1 MVELKNVNKTFAQH
15 HILKNI
21 HLHIKEGEII
31 AIIGPSGAGKS
42 TLLRCINLLER
53 PQSGSIRIDNVS
65 LDYASFSQKAMLDLR
80 RKSTMV
86 FQHYNL
92 FVNKNV
98 LQNITEAL
106 IVVKKIP
113 KKQAEEIAFNVLE
126 KVGLRDK
133 ASSYPYQLSGGQQQR
148 VGIARALAIDS
159 TLILFDEPTSA
170 LDPELVGEVLET
182 IKKIHNKTMIIVTHE
197 LSFARSIAQRIVF
210 MTQGEI
216 LEENPPEI
224 FFTQPIHQRTKD
236 FLQSLHAY

>member
-1 MVELKNVNKTFAQH
+1 M
-15 HILKNI
+15 
-21 HLHIKEGEII
+21 
-31 AIIGPSGAGKS
+31 
-42 TLLRCINLLER
+42 
-53 PQSGSIRIDNVS
+53 S

-170 LDPELVGEVLET
+170 LDHELVGEVLET